1 MKFKEEGSLPPGGS
15 NFIIRKY
22 QRDIVSLFNTTPR
35 KRKSLKHILEEQD
48 YTIEL
53 KDGTIHKLDKN
64 EVIYAAENIP
74 WYLHPRTLIPIVIE
88 YAAVGDKRVFRV
100 MGDKW
105 DRRIVEVLLKGE
117 FGVEGERILEYN
129 EVAKLISLY
138 KSLFTI
144 ILSL

>member
-1 MKFKEEGSLPPGGS
+1 MKFKDEKSLPPGGS

-22 QRDIVSLFNTTPR
+22 QKDIVSLFNSTPR
-35 KRKSLKHILEEQD
+35 YRKSLKHILEKQD

-64 EVIYAAENIP
+64 EVSLAAQKIP
-74 WYLHPRTLIPIVIE
+74 WYLHLRTRIPIVIE
-88 YAAVGDKRVFRV
+88 YLSVGDRRIFRV
-100 MGDKW
+100 SGDKW

-117 FGVEGERILEYN
+117 FGLDGKRVLEYN
-129 EVAKLISLY
+129 EVARLISLY

>member
-1 MKFKEEGSLPPGGS
+1 VKFKDEESLPPGGS

-22 QRDIVSLFNTTPR
+22 QKDIVSLFNSTPR
-35 KRKSLKHILEEQD
+35 DRKSLKHILEKQD

-64 EVIYAAENIP
+64 EVSLAAQKIP
-74 WYLHPRTLIPIVIE
+74 WYLHPRTRVPIVIE
-88 YAAVGDKRVFRV
+88 YVSVGDRRIFRV
-100 MGDKW
+100 LGDKW

-117 FGVEGERILEYN
+117 FGLDGKRVLEYI
-129 EVAKLISLY
+129 EVARLISLY